1 MTGGFSMIGSRI
13 KDLREQNGFT
23 QTSLAKKL
31 GLSRSAI
38 NAWEMG
44 VSVPSTQYLME
55 LARLFKVSADYLLGI
70 DTAEKVDISHLN
82 STEKEIIYSLL
93 RYFRYAQN
101 AAALLQELGYGSA
114 DKDYEEMLET
124 LSEIDKDAFSV
135 KKKR

>member
-1 MTGGFSMIGSRI
+1 MIGSRI

-82 STEKEIIYSLL
+82 STEKEII
-93 RYFRYAQN
+93 
-101 AAALLQELGYGSA
+101 
-114 DKDYEEMLET
+114 
-124 LSEIDKDAFSV
+124 
-135 KKKR
+135 